1 MYTFTKSVG
10 AIQLLAWAYGRF
22 VGVSHNLKNLHAKS
36 QLSSFYSF
44 RDLIPENKSPCQPPV
59 LKVCQDIAQ
68 RIKKDN
74 KNEIENVL
82 INGSDVISTNS
93 TKHMQLILT

>member
-1 MYTFTKSVG
+1 MPNRNF
-10 AIQLLAWAYGRF
+10 LAF
-22 VGVSHNLKNLHAKS
+22 IVSEISYQK
-36 QLSSFYSF
+36 
-44 RDLIPENKSPCQPPV
+44 IKSPCQPPV

-93 TKHMQLILT
+93 TKHMQLILTLLFVCKNYSETGGQFQRKKYL